1 MRENIRLVWKKI
13 DELIPYEHN
22 AKLHPQEQLDKL
34 VGSFDEFGRIVPA
47 GIDRDGNLIYGH
59 GRILAARQRGDAEF
73 PCIEIDG
80 LSETQR
86 RAFVH
91 ADNLLSQSGTDEEIL
106 RAEMQALQAA
116 GFDVSITGFDPA
128 GLVLGDDEY
137 EDPPEIREDDFDEEP
152 PEEPRT
158 KRGQIWQLG
167 EHRLMCGDATS
178 AEDIHACV
186 GGQLADLAITD
197 PPYGIKI
204 VSGNKIGGANVCPV
218 NEYSPVIGDESTETA
233 RKSYEILRDASRN
246 QILFGGNYFA
256 DFLPPSPC
264 WLVWDKQTGD
274 SNFAD
279 VELAWSSF
287 KTHARLYTWTW
298 NGMSRQGD
306 KKSEGRTRVH
316 PTQKPVGLIG
326 AMLRDY
332 SAEGETVLDPFGGS
346 GTTLIACEQL
356 GRRCRMMEIDP
367 HYCDVIIDRWE
378 AFTGKKAVLLDG

>member
-1 MRENIRLVWKKI
+1 M
-13 DELIPYEHN
+13 
-22 AKLHPQEQLDKL
+22 
-34 VGSFDEFGRIVPA
+34 
-47 GIDRDGNLIYGH
+47 
-59 GRILAARQRGDAEF
+59 
-73 PCIEIDG
+73 
-80 LSETQR
+80 
-86 RAFVH
+86 
-91 ADNLLSQSGTDEEIL
+91 
-106 RAEMQALQAA
+106 
-116 GFDVSITGFDPA
+116 
-128 GLVLGDDEY
+128 
-137 EDPPEIREDDFDEEP
+137 
-152 PEEPRT
+152 
-158 KRGQIWQLG
+158 
-167 EHRLMCGDATS
+167 
-178 AEDIHACV
+178 
-186 GGQLADLAITD
+186 
-197 PPYGIKI
+197 
-204 VSGNKIGGANVCPV
+204 CPV

-233 RKSYEILRDASRN
+233 RKSYEILRGASRN

-264 WLVWDKQTGD
+264 WLVWDKRTGD
-274 SNFAD
+274 NNFAD

-346 GTTLIACEQL
+346 GSTLIACEQL

-378 AFTGKKAVLLDG
+378 TFTGKKAVLLDGEA